1 MKLFTVAAIIAGY
14 LVAAAL
20 GLPAA
25 AAATPAGPAPAA
37 VTFTVPQPGQPQHNR
52 HDSTAPVS
60 RPPAVVPPVA
70 LPQVIGRGG
79 TGYTY

>member
-1 MKLFTVAAIIAGY
+1 MKLFTIAAITAGY
-14 LVAAAL
+14 LAAAAL
-20 GLPAA
+20 GLPT

-37 VTFTVPQPGQPQHNR
+37 VTFTVPQPGQQQDNR
-52 HDSTAPVS
+52 HDSTAPVT